1 MKTTTYNPN
10 VFDKDSIEEAKKI
23 ILTPESGLS
32 TDERWEKETPFL
44 VDSIIKNL
52 QINEKSIVLDFGCGI
67 GRIAKELILKTN
79 CNVIGVDISKP
90 MRDMAVE
97 HVASEKFKVIS
108 VEDLKINI
116 AKGFKVDAAYSIWV
130 LQHCLNPINEVELIK
145 ASLKKD
151 ALFYVLNNNI
161 SAVPTNKGW
170 ANNGVNILELLKFKF
185 DEIKQEKL
193 PLEVSDEKISNLT
206 FISVLKNTKGFKKL
220 STNKEVLKLLDEAIL
235 KYKLKELEASKTI
248 YLKVL
253 DIENENE
260 EALGNLGVIL
270 KAQGNYK
277 EAINYYLKTI
287 KLNPN
292 NSQTY
297 NNLGNAF
304 NAIKDYRRAI
314 LAFSD
319 CIKRDSKN
327 YGAYNN
333 LGIVYETIGD
343 NNKAIQAYKEAVR
356 VNPKFAKAINN
367 IGVVLYKQKKYDQ
380 ATQIFEIALQTDPN
394 YNEVYSNKGAAYNK
408 AKNYDKAIESLEM
421 AIKKM
426 PNHGGAYTN
435 LGNVY
440 NKLNDYK
447 TAAKMHEKSIELEP
461 NGSNAY
467 GNVGTSYK
475 YLGLSDK
482 AINSYKKAIELDPNF
497 VNAHFDLATMYLAS
511 EDFKNGW
518 KEYEWR
524 FRKEEMIPHIIK
536 HKDIFS
542 KSLFTGIEDI
552 KGKTLLLHSEQ
563 GFGDSIQFIRFLP
576 QLKEKFQCKIAV
588 KCREGLKELFETIDE
603 IDVLVDRS
611 EETPAFD
618 YQLSIMSM
626 PFILDMKSTNE
637 LPKKIPYLKAIFDK
651 ELEIKKEKDK
661 INIGICWSASTTG
674 ESYEGKVFDL
684 KFFEPLMNNPKISLY
699 SLQVGEGNEDIKKL
713 GYEDKI
719 IDLTHK
725 LTNFSKTA
733 SLINEL
739 DLVISSDTAVAHLS
753 GALNKPVWI
762 PLQKIPDWR
771 WTNKGE
777 TTKWYPSAKLF
788 RQKTAKVWE
797 SVFQSINAKL
807 SKQYKI
813 KIN

>member
-1 MKTTTYNPN
+1 MIEQEKKLFEQAIEFFNK
-10 VFDKDSIEEAKKI
+10 KDY
-23 ILTPESGLS
+23 
-32 TDERWEKETPFL
+32 
-44 VDSIIKNL
+44 
-52 QINEKSIVLDFGCGI
+52 EKS
-67 GRIAKELILKTN
+67 
-79 CNVIGVDISKP
+79 
-90 MRDMAVE
+90 
-97 HVASEKFKVIS
+97 KFLYEEI
-108 VEDLKINI
+108 LKINP
-116 AKGFKVDAAYSIWV
+116 KS
-130 LQHCLNPINEVELIK
+130 
-145 ASLKKD
+145 S
-151 ALFYVLNNNI
+151 NI
-161 SAVPTNKGW
+161 
-170 ANNGVNILELLKFKF
+170 
-185 DEIKQEKL
+185 
-193 PLEVSDEKISNLT
+193 
-206 FISVLKNTKGFKKL
+206 
-220 STNKEVLKLLDEAIL
+220 
-235 KYKLKELEASKTI
+235 Y
-248 YLKVL
+248 
-253 DIENENE
+253 
-260 EALGNLGVIL
+260 GNLGVI
-270 KAQGNYK
+270 YK
-277 EAINYYLKTI
+277 IKGDINTAIKYYVTAIN
-287 KLNPN
+287 LNPKN
-292 NSQTY
+292 ILVY

-304 NAIKDYRRAI
+304 KEIKNYKMALKVYIDAIKINPKD
-314 LAFSD
+314 F
-319 CIKRDSKN
+319 N
-327 YGAYNN
+327 MFNN
-333 LGIVYETIGD
+333 LGIVYELIGD
-343 NNKAIQAYKEAVR
+343 SNRAIEAYKQAVR
-356 VNPKFAKAINN
+356 INPKYAKAINN
-367 IGVVLYKQKKYDQ
+367 IGVVLYKQKRYKES
-380 ATQIFEIALQTDPN
+380 AQIFEIALQSDSN

-408 AKNYDKAIESLEM
+408 AKDYDKAIESLEM
-421 AIKKM
+421 AILKM

-440 NKLNDYK
+440 NKLHDYK

-461 NGSNAY
+461 NGSNAHS
-467 GNVGTSYK
+467 NLGTSYK

-482 AINSYKKAIELDPNF
+482 AITSYKKAIELDPNF

-542 KSLFTGIEDI
+542 KPLFTGVEDI

-563 GFGDSIQFIRFLP
+563 GYGDSIQFIRFAP

-626 PFILDMKSTNE
+626 PFILDMKNTDE
-637 LPKKIPYLKAIFDK
+637 LPKKVPYLKATFDK
-651 ELEIKKEKDK
+651 DLEIKKEKDK
-661 INIGICWSASTTG
+661 INIGICWSASLTG

-684 KFFEPLMNNPKISLY
+684 KFFEPLMNNPKINLY
-699 SLQVGEGNEDIKKL
+699 SLQVGEGSEDIKKL

-739 DLVISSDTAVAHLS
+739 DLVISSDTAVAHLA
-753 GALNKPVWI
+753 GALNKQVWI

>member
-1 MKTTTYNPN
+1 M
-10 VFDKDSIEEAKKI
+10 IEQEKK
-23 ILTPESGLS
+23 LFE
-32 TDERWEKETPFL
+32 
-44 VDSIIKNL
+44 
-52 QINEKSIVLDFGCGI
+52 Q
-67 GRIAKELILKTN
+67 
-79 CNVIGVDISKP
+79 
-90 MRDMAVE
+90 AVE
-97 HVASEKFKVIS
+97 FFNKKDYDKSKTLYEEI
-108 VEDLKINI
+108 LKINP
-116 AKGFKVDAAYSIWV
+116 KS
-130 LQHCLNPINEVELIK
+130 
-145 ASLKKD
+145 S
-151 ALFYVLNNNI
+151 NI
-161 SAVPTNKGW
+161 
-170 ANNGVNILELLKFKF
+170 
-185 DEIKQEKL
+185 
-193 PLEVSDEKISNLT
+193 
-206 FISVLKNTKGFKKL
+206 
-220 STNKEVLKLLDEAIL
+220 
-235 KYKLKELEASKTI
+235 Y
-248 YLKVL
+248 
-253 DIENENE
+253 
-260 EALGNLGVIL
+260 GNLGVI
-270 KAQGNYK
+270 YK
-277 EAINYYLKTI
+277 IKGDINTAIKYYVTAIN
-287 KLNPN
+287 LNPKN
-292 NSQTY
+292 TLVY

-304 NAIKDYRRAI
+304 KEI
-314 LAFSD
+314 
-319 CIKRDSKN
+319 KN
-327 YGAYNN
+327 YKMAIRVYTDALKINPKDFNMFNN
-333 LGIVYETIGD
+333 LGIVFELIGD
-343 NNKAIQAYKEAVR
+343 SNRAIEAYKQAVKI
-356 VNPKFAKAINN
+356 NPKYAKAINN
-367 IGVVLYKQKKYDQ
+367 IGVVLYKQKRYKES
-380 ATQIFEIALQTDPN
+380 AQIFEIALQSDSD

-408 AKNYDKAIESLEM
+408 AKDYDKAIESLEM
-421 AIKKM
+421 AILKM

-440 NKLNDYK
+440 NKLHDYK

-467 GNVGTSYK
+467 SNVGTSYK

-482 AINSYKKAIELDPNF
+482 AITSYKKAIELDPNF

-536 HKDIFS
+536 HKDIFT
-542 KSLFTGIEDI
+542 KPLFTGIENI

-563 GFGDSIQFIRFLP
+563 GYGDSIQFIRFAP
-576 QLKEKFQCKIAV
+576 QLKEKFGCKIAV
-588 KCREGLKELFETIDE
+588 KCREGLKELFKTIDE
-603 IDVLVDRS
+603 IDVIVDRS

-626 PFILDMKSTNE
+626 PFILDMKSIDE
-637 LPKKIPYLKAIFDK
+637 LPKKMPYLKAIFDK
-651 ELEIKKEKDK
+651 DLEIKKEKDK
-661 INIGICWSASTTG
+661 INIGICWSASLTG

-684 KFFEPLMNNPKISLY
+684 KFFEPLMNNPKINLY
-699 SLQVGEGNEDIKKL
+699 SLQVGDGSEDIKRL
-713 GYEDKI
+713 GFEDKI

-725 LTNFSKTA
+725 LTDFSKTA

-739 DLVISSDTAVAHLS
+739 DLVISSDTAVAHLT

>member
-1 MKTTTYNPN
+1 M
-10 VFDKDSIEEAKKI
+10 IEQEKK
-23 ILTPESGLS
+23 LFE
-32 TDERWEKETPFL
+32 
-44 VDSIIKNL
+44 
-52 QINEKSIVLDFGCGI
+52 Q
-67 GRIAKELILKTN
+67 
-79 CNVIGVDISKP
+79 
-90 MRDMAVE
+90 AVE
-97 HVASEKFKVIS
+97 FFNKKDYDKSKTLYEEI
-108 VEDLKINI
+108 LKINP
-116 AKGFKVDAAYSIWV
+116 KS
-130 LQHCLNPINEVELIK
+130 
-145 ASLKKD
+145 S
-151 ALFYVLNNNI
+151 NI
-161 SAVPTNKGW
+161 
-170 ANNGVNILELLKFKF
+170 
-185 DEIKQEKL
+185 
-193 PLEVSDEKISNLT
+193 
-206 FISVLKNTKGFKKL
+206 
-220 STNKEVLKLLDEAIL
+220 
-235 KYKLKELEASKTI
+235 Y
-248 YLKVL
+248 
-253 DIENENE
+253 
-260 EALGNLGVIL
+260 GNLGVI
-270 KAQGNYK
+270 YK
-277 EAINYYLKTI
+277 IKGDINTAIKYYVTAIN
-287 KLNPN
+287 LNPKN
-292 NSQTY
+292 TLVY

-304 NAIKDYRRAI
+304 KEI
-314 LAFSD
+314 
-319 CIKRDSKN
+319 KN
-327 YGAYNN
+327 YKMAIRVYTDALKINPKDFNMFNN
-333 LGIVYETIGD
+333 LGIVFELIGD
-343 NNKAIQAYKEAVR
+343 SNRAIEAYKQAVKI
-356 VNPKFAKAINN
+356 NPKYAKAINN
-367 IGVVLYKQKKYDQ
+367 IGVVLYKQKRYKES
-380 ATQIFEIALQTDPN
+380 AQIFEIALQSDSD

-408 AKNYDKAIESLEM
+408 AKDYDKAIESLEM
-421 AIKKM
+421 AILKM

-440 NKLNDYK
+440 NKLHDYK

-467 GNVGTSYK
+467 SNVGTSYK

-482 AINSYKKAIELDPNF
+482 AITSYKKAIELDPNF

-536 HKDIFS
+536 HKDIFT
-542 KSLFTGIEDI
+542 KPLFTGVENI

-563 GFGDSIQFIRFLP
+563 GYGDSIQFIRFAP
-576 QLKEKFQCKIAV
+576 QLKEKFGCKIAV
-588 KCREGLKELFETIDE
+588 KCREGLKELFKTIDE
-603 IDVLVDRS
+603 IDVIVDRS

-626 PFILDMKSTNE
+626 PFILDMKSIDE
-637 LPKKIPYLKAIFDK
+637 LPKKMPYLKAIFDK
-651 ELEIKKEKDK
+651 DLEIKKEKDK
-661 INIGICWSASTTG
+661 INIGICWSASLTG

-699 SLQVGEGNEDIKKL
+699 SLQVGDGSEDIKKL
-713 GYEDKI
+713 GFEDKI

-725 LTNFSKTA
+725 LTDFSKTA

-739 DLVISSDTAVAHLS
+739 DLVISSDTAVAHLT

>member
-1 MKTTTYNPN
+1 M
-10 VFDKDSIEEAKKI
+10 IEQEKK
-23 ILTPESGLS
+23 LFE
-32 TDERWEKETPFL
+32 
-44 VDSIIKNL
+44 
-52 QINEKSIVLDFGCGI
+52 Q
-67 GRIAKELILKTN
+67 
-79 CNVIGVDISKP
+79 
-90 MRDMAVE
+90 AVE
-97 HVASEKFKVIS
+97 FFNKKDYDKSKTLYEEI
-108 VEDLKINI
+108 LKINP
-116 AKGFKVDAAYSIWV
+116 KS
-130 LQHCLNPINEVELIK
+130 
-145 ASLKKD
+145 S
-151 ALFYVLNNNI
+151 NI
-161 SAVPTNKGW
+161 
-170 ANNGVNILELLKFKF
+170 
-185 DEIKQEKL
+185 
-193 PLEVSDEKISNLT
+193 
-206 FISVLKNTKGFKKL
+206 
-220 STNKEVLKLLDEAIL
+220 
-235 KYKLKELEASKTI
+235 Y
-248 YLKVL
+248 
-253 DIENENE
+253 
-260 EALGNLGVIL
+260 GNLGVI
-270 KAQGNYK
+270 YK
-277 EAINYYLKTI
+277 IKGDINTAIKYYVTAIN
-287 KLNPN
+287 LNPKN
-292 NSQTY
+292 TLVY

-304 NAIKDYRRAI
+304 KEIKNYKMAIKVYTDALKI
-314 LAFSD
+314 NPKDF
-319 CIKRDSKN
+319 N
-327 YGAYNN
+327 MFNN
-333 LGIVYETIGD
+333 LGIVFELIGD
-343 NNKAIQAYKEAVR
+343 SNRAIEAYKQAVKI
-356 VNPKFAKAINN
+356 NPKYAKAINN
-367 IGVVLYKQKKYDQ
+367 IGVVLYKQKRYKES
-380 ATQIFEIALQTDPN
+380 AQIFEIALQSDSD

-408 AKNYDKAIESLEM
+408 AKDYDKAIESLEM
-421 AIKKM
+421 AILKM

-440 NKLNDYK
+440 NKLHDYK

-467 GNVGTSYK
+467 SNVGTSYK

-482 AINSYKKAIELDPNF
+482 AITSYKKAIELDPNF

-536 HKDIFS
+536 HKDIFT
-542 KSLFTGIEDI
+542 KPLFTGVEDI

-563 GFGDSIQFIRFLP
+563 GYGDSIQFIRFAP
-576 QLKEKFQCKIAV
+576 QLKEKFGCKIAV
-588 KCREGLKELFETIDE
+588 KCREGLKELFKTIDE
-603 IDVLVDRS
+603 IDVIVDRS

-626 PFILDMKSTNE
+626 PFILDMKSIDE
-637 LPKKIPYLKAIFDK
+637 LPKKMPYLKAIFDK
-651 ELEIKKEKDK
+651 DLEIKKEKDK
-661 INIGICWSASTTG
+661 INIGICWSASLTG

-684 KFFEPLMNNPKISLY
+684 KFFEPLMNNPKINLY
-699 SLQVGEGNEDIKKL
+699 SLQVGDGSEDIKRL
-713 GYEDKI
+713 GFEDKI

-725 LTNFSKTA
+725 LIDFSKTA

-739 DLVISSDTAVAHLS
+739 DLVISSDTAVAHLT

>member
-1 MKTTTYNPN
+1 M
-10 VFDKDSIEEAKKI
+10 IEQEKK
-23 ILTPESGLS
+23 LFE
-32 TDERWEKETPFL
+32 
-44 VDSIIKNL
+44 
-52 QINEKSIVLDFGCGI
+52 Q
-67 GRIAKELILKTN
+67 
-79 CNVIGVDISKP
+79 
-90 MRDMAVE
+90 AVE
-97 HVASEKFKVIS
+97 FFNKKDYDKSKTLYEEI
-108 VEDLKINI
+108 LKINP
-116 AKGFKVDAAYSIWV
+116 KS
-130 LQHCLNPINEVELIK
+130 
-145 ASLKKD
+145 S
-151 ALFYVLNNNI
+151 NI
-161 SAVPTNKGW
+161 
-170 ANNGVNILELLKFKF
+170 
-185 DEIKQEKL
+185 
-193 PLEVSDEKISNLT
+193 
-206 FISVLKNTKGFKKL
+206 
-220 STNKEVLKLLDEAIL
+220 
-235 KYKLKELEASKTI
+235 Y
-248 YLKVL
+248 
-253 DIENENE
+253 
-260 EALGNLGVIL
+260 GNLGVI
-270 KAQGNYK
+270 YK
-277 EAINYYLKTI
+277 IKGDINTAIKYYVTAIN
-287 KLNPN
+287 LNPKN
-292 NSQTY
+292 TLVY

-304 NAIKDYRRAI
+304 KEI
-314 LAFSD
+314 
-319 CIKRDSKN
+319 KN
-327 YGAYNN
+327 YKMAIRVYTDALKINPKDFNMFNN
-333 LGIVYETIGD
+333 LGIVFELIGD
-343 NNKAIQAYKEAVR
+343 SNRAIEAYKQAVKI
-356 VNPKFAKAINN
+356 NPKYAKAINN
-367 IGVVLYKQKKYDQ
+367 IGVVLYKQKRYKES
-380 ATQIFEIALQTDPN
+380 AQIFEIALQSDSD

-408 AKNYDKAIESLEM
+408 AKDYDKAIESLEM
-421 AIKKM
+421 AILKM

-440 NKLNDYK
+440 NKLHDYK

-467 GNVGTSYK
+467 SNVGTSYK

-482 AINSYKKAIELDPNF
+482 AITSYKKAIELDPNF

-536 HKDIFS
+536 HKDIFT
-542 KSLFTGIEDI
+542 KPLFTGVENI

-563 GFGDSIQFIRFLP
+563 GYGDSIQFIRFAP
-576 QLKEKFQCKIAV
+576 QLKEKFGCKIAV
-588 KCREGLKELFETIDE
+588 KCREGLKELFKTIDE
-603 IDVLVDRS
+603 IDVIVDRS

-626 PFILDMKSTNE
+626 PFILDMKSTDE
-637 LPKKIPYLKAIFDK
+637 LPKKMPYLKAIFDK
-651 ELEIKKEKDK
+651 DLEIKKEKDK
-661 INIGICWSASTTG
+661 INIGICWSASLTG

-684 KFFEPLMNNPKISLY
+684 KFFEPLMNNPKINLY
-699 SLQVGEGNEDIKKL
+699 SLQVGDGSEDIKKL
-713 GYEDKI
+713 GFEDKI

-725 LTNFSKTA
+725 LTDFSKTA

-739 DLVISSDTAVAHLS
+739 DLVISSDTAVAHLT

>member
-1 MKTTTYNPN
+1 M
-10 VFDKDSIEEAKKI
+10 IEQEKK
-23 ILTPESGLS
+23 LFE
-32 TDERWEKETPFL
+32 
-44 VDSIIKNL
+44 
-52 QINEKSIVLDFGCGI
+52 Q
-67 GRIAKELILKTN
+67 
-79 CNVIGVDISKP
+79 
-90 MRDMAVE
+90 AVE
-97 HVASEKFKVIS
+97 FFNKKDYDKSKTLYEEI
-108 VEDLKINI
+108 LKINP
-116 AKGFKVDAAYSIWV
+116 KS
-130 LQHCLNPINEVELIK
+130 
-145 ASLKKD
+145 S
-151 ALFYVLNNNI
+151 NI
-161 SAVPTNKGW
+161 
-170 ANNGVNILELLKFKF
+170 
-185 DEIKQEKL
+185 
-193 PLEVSDEKISNLT
+193 
-206 FISVLKNTKGFKKL
+206 
-220 STNKEVLKLLDEAIL
+220 
-235 KYKLKELEASKTI
+235 Y
-248 YLKVL
+248 
-253 DIENENE
+253 
-260 EALGNLGVIL
+260 GNLGVI
-270 KAQGNYK
+270 YK
-277 EAINYYLKTI
+277 IKGDINTAIKYYVTAIN
-287 KLNPN
+287 LNPKN
-292 NSQTY
+292 TLVY

-304 NAIKDYRRAI
+304 KEI
-314 LAFSD
+314 
-319 CIKRDSKN
+319 KN
-327 YGAYNN
+327 YKMAIRVYTDALKINPKDFNMFNN
-333 LGIVYETIGD
+333 LGIVFELIGD
-343 NNKAIQAYKEAVR
+343 SNRAIEAYKQAVKI
-356 VNPKFAKAINN
+356 NPKYAKAINN
-367 IGVVLYKQKKYDQ
+367 IGVVLYKQKRYKES
-380 ATQIFEIALQTDPN
+380 AQIFEIALQSDSD

-408 AKNYDKAIESLEM
+408 AKDYDKAIESLEM
-421 AIKKM
+421 AILKM

-440 NKLNDYK
+440 NKLHDYK

-467 GNVGTSYK
+467 SNVGTSYK

-482 AINSYKKAIELDPNF
+482 AITSYKKAIELDPNF

-536 HKDIFS
+536 HKDIFT
-542 KSLFTGIEDI
+542 KPLFTGVEDI

-563 GFGDSIQFIRFLP
+563 GYGDSIQFIRFAP
-576 QLKEKFQCKIAV
+576 QLKEKFGCKIAV
-588 KCREGLKELFETIDE
+588 KCREGLKELFKTIDE
-603 IDVLVDRS
+603 IDVIVDRS

-626 PFILDMKSTNE
+626 PFILDMKSTDE
-637 LPKKIPYLKAIFDK
+637 LPKKMPYLKAIFDK
-651 ELEIKKEKDK
+651 DLEIKKEKDK
-661 INIGICWSASTTG
+661 INIGICWSASLTG

-684 KFFEPLMNNPKISLY
+684 KFFEPLMNNPKINLY
-699 SLQVGEGNEDIKKL
+699 SLQVGDGSEDIKRL
-713 GYEDKI
+713 GFEDKI

-725 LTNFSKTA
+725 LTDFSKTA

-739 DLVISSDTAVAHLS
+739 DLVISSDTAVAHLT

>member
-1 MKTTTYNPN
+1 M
-10 VFDKDSIEEAKKI
+10 IEQEKK
-23 ILTPESGLS
+23 LFE
-32 TDERWEKETPFL
+32 
-44 VDSIIKNL
+44 
-52 QINEKSIVLDFGCGI
+52 Q
-67 GRIAKELILKTN
+67 
-79 CNVIGVDISKP
+79 
-90 MRDMAVE
+90 AVE
-97 HVASEKFKVIS
+97 FFNKKDYDKSKTLYEEI
-108 VEDLKINI
+108 LKINP
-116 AKGFKVDAAYSIWV
+116 KS
-130 LQHCLNPINEVELIK
+130 
-145 ASLKKD
+145 S
-151 ALFYVLNNNI
+151 NI
-161 SAVPTNKGW
+161 
-170 ANNGVNILELLKFKF
+170 
-185 DEIKQEKL
+185 
-193 PLEVSDEKISNLT
+193 
-206 FISVLKNTKGFKKL
+206 
-220 STNKEVLKLLDEAIL
+220 
-235 KYKLKELEASKTI
+235 Y
-248 YLKVL
+248 
-253 DIENENE
+253 
-260 EALGNLGVIL
+260 GNLGVI
-270 KAQGNYK
+270 YK
-277 EAINYYLKTI
+277 IKGDINTAIKYYVTAIN
-287 KLNPN
+287 LNPKN
-292 NSQTY
+292 TLVY

-304 NAIKDYRRAI
+304 KEI
-314 LAFSD
+314 
-319 CIKRDSKN
+319 KN
-327 YGAYNN
+327 YKMAIRVYTDALKINPKDFNMFNN
-333 LGIVYETIGD
+333 LGIVFELIGD
-343 NNKAIQAYKEAVR
+343 SNRAIEAYKQAVKI
-356 VNPKFAKAINN
+356 NPKYAKAINN
-367 IGVVLYKQKKYDQ
+367 IGVVLYKQKRYKES
-380 ATQIFEIALQTDPN
+380 AQIFEIALQSDSD

-408 AKNYDKAIESLEM
+408 AKDYDKAIESLEM
-421 AIKKM
+421 AILKM

-440 NKLNDYK
+440 NKLHDYK

-467 GNVGTSYK
+467 SNVGTSYK

-482 AINSYKKAIELDPNF
+482 AITSYKKAIELDPNF

-536 HKDIFS
+536 HKDIFT
-542 KSLFTGIEDI
+542 KPLFTGVENI

-563 GFGDSIQFIRFLP
+563 GYGDSIQFIRFAP
-576 QLKEKFQCKIAV
+576 QLKEKFGCKIAV
-588 KCREGLKELFETIDE
+588 KCREGLKELFKTIDE
-603 IDVLVDRS
+603 IDVIVDRS

-626 PFILDMKSTNE
+626 PFILDMKSTDE

-651 ELEIKKEKDK
+651 DLEIKKEKDK
-661 INIGICWSASTTG
+661 INIGICWSASLTG

-684 KFFEPLMNNPKISLY
+684 KFFEPLMNNPKINLY
-699 SLQVGEGNEDIKKL
+699 SLQVGDGSEDIKKL

-725 LTNFSKTA
+725 LTDFSKTA